1 MMLPVKRLFLE
12 RDKFRNSCWKK
23 RKEKRSMTL
32 KQLFFV
38 GAIVVFAGIV
48 FSLAANP
55 VMSQMPM
62 PKDFSYE
69 ETKPMPPVP
78 FSHDLH
84 VTQKKL
90 KCTECHTKIF
100 KMKKLAAS
108 PEMTMKKLNAGQ
120 FCGTCHNGTKAF
132 ATKDAKA
139 CTRCHKKK

>member
-1 MMLPVKRLFLE
+1 
-12 RDKFRNSCWKK
+12 
-23 RKEKRSMTL
+23 MTH
-32 KQLFFV
+32 KQLPFV
-38 GAIVVFAGIV
+38 GAIVAFGGIV

-55 VMSQMPM
+55 VMGQMPI

-90 KCTECHTKIF
+90 KCPACHTKPF

-108 PEMTMKKLNAGQ
+108 PDMTMKKLNAGE
-120 FCGTCHNGTKAF
+120 FCGKCHTGKKAF
-132 ATKDAKA
+132 ATKDAKS
-139 CTRCHKKK
+139 CTRCHVKK

>member
-1 MMLPVKRLFLE
+1 
-12 RDKFRNSCWKK
+12 
-23 RKEKRSMTL
+23 MTH
-32 KQLFFV
+32 KQLPFV
-38 GAIVVFAGIV
+38 GAIVAFGGIV
-48 FSLAANP
+48 FSLVANP
-55 VMSQMPM
+55 VMSQMPI

-108 PEMTMKKLNAGQ
+108 PEMTMAKLNEGQ
-120 FCGTCHNGTKAF
+120 FCGTCHNGTKSF